1 MRNSLFLLVSL
12 FLASLAKAE
21 VPNAELTG
29 HQVVLLSKAYH
40 QRALWFRD
48 MPQFDIDS
56 TRIYFERAVSL
67 LENHRPVR
75 YDLLSAIF
83 VDMTDGNNRSYS
95 YSTADSLAAKGLGY
109 FNKVPQAERSL
120 LVGYNLLNN
129 SACIKVEE
137 GELKKAM
144 QQFSSALALI
154 RDDPSPE
161 IRARFLLDKGI
172 FLNRYGLEG
181 EKEAGLGYLKESLKL
196 YESLHDSTNP
206 DARIAV
212 YKVLTVQKKNFPKST
227 TYYFAKLKDLI
238 FISKNPFY
246 HAWYFAV
253 HGRHLLEEGKRD
265 EARAELLSAESILKK
280 YRLENIDTYSY
291 VLGVMADLSMQ
302 ENNYSGAIALYKK
315 EREIA
320 VANNFKR
327 QSVAI
332 LASIAVAYEKNG
344 ALQEALNYQKR
355 YAAEALDLH
364 EERAEKSLRE
374 NELESDV
381 LKTERKLN
389 EKKDEQ
395 KLFIVLL
402 VIGLI
407 VSASFY
413 RNYLLKK
420 RANHKLEKLNAELGE
435 KNELL
440 DKRNAENQLLIKE
453 IHHRVKNNLEMI
465 SSLLALQSAKI
476 SDPNVQ
482 EVMLASQNRVHSMG
496 IIHQKLYQG
505 EQLAAIEMRDYFV
518 NLSESILS
526 SFNTDRQI
534 TVECDMPELILDI
547 DTAISIGL
555 ISNELLTNA
564 FKYAFLEKQQGTV
577 KIALTQPDPE
587 SLLLQISD
595 DGIGKM
601 PNAVARGTGFGTQLV
616 ELLSKQVGG
625 TLRYENSHGTLVSLR
640 FKKPRGN

>member
-1 MRNSLFLLVSL
+1 M
-12 FLASLAKAE
+12 LASLLLASLVKAD
-21 VPNAELTG
+21 VPNEKLSG
-29 HQVVLLSKAYH
+29 HQVLLLSKVYH

-56 TRIYFERAVSL
+56 TRIYFEKAVKL
-67 LENHRPVR
+67 LESNRPVR
-75 YDLLSAIF
+75 YDRLAAIF

-95 YSTADSLAAKGLGY
+95 YSTADSLAAKGLAY
-109 FNKVPQAERSL
+109 FTNVPQSEKTL

-129 SACIKVEE
+129 LAYIKEE
-137 GELKKAM
+137 KGELRKAM
-144 QQFSSALALI
+144 ELFSSALALI
-154 RDDPSPE
+154 RDNTSPS

-181 EKEAGLGYLKESLKL
+181 EKEEGLGYLKGSLKL

-227 TYYFAKLKDLI
+227 TYYFMKLKDLVLV
-238 FISKNPFY
+238 SKNPFY
-246 HAWYFAV
+246 HTWYYAV
-253 HGRHLLEEGKRD
+253 HGRYLLEQGKQH
-265 EARAELLSAESILKK
+265 EARAELVHAESILKK

-291 VLGVMADLSMQ
+291 VLGAMADLAMQ
-302 ENNYSGAIALYKK
+302 ENNYSKAISLYKK

-332 LASIAVAYEKNG
+332 LASLAVAFEKNG
-344 ALQEALNYQKR
+344 EMKEALNYQKR
-355 YAAEALDLH
+355 YAAEALDLQQ
-364 EERAEKSLRE
+364 ERAEKSLRE

-381 LKTERKLN
+381 LKTERQLEVKMN
-389 EKKDEQ
+389 EQ
-395 KLFIVLL
+395 KWFIVLL

-413 RNYLLKK
+413 WNYFLKK
-420 RANHKLEKLNAELGE
+420 QANQKLEKLNAELGE
-435 KNELL
+435 KNVLL
-440 DKRNAENQLLIKE
+440 DKRYAENQLLVRE

-482 EVMLASQNRVHSMG
+482 EVLLASQNRVHSMG

-518 NLSESILS
+518 NLSQSILS
-526 SFNTDRQI
+526 SFNTDRRI
-534 TVECDMPELILDI
+534 TVECDMPELTLDI
-547 DTAISIGL
+547 DTAIAIGL

-564 FKYAFLEKQQGTV
+564 FKYAFLEARQGTV
-577 KIALTQPDPE
+577 KIALTESDSE

-601 PNAVARGTGFGTQLV
+601 PNLVARGTGFGTQLV
-616 ELLSKQVGG
+616 ELLSIQLGG
-625 TLRYENSHGTLVSLR
+625 TLRYEHSQGTSVSLL
-640 FKKPRGN
+640 FKKSRSN